1 MTECE
6 SSAIT
11 SPAQFRI
18 LYFFQMHDQIVLVH
32 GFSKKTREL
41 KKQDI
46 DLAEKRM
53 KDWMRRFPAGGK
65 IMKKSK
71 VRTFQ
76 SRLQEDIKDPEFKKY
91 YQEERQALK
100 LAMSIAELRNQKG
113 LSQQELAKL
122 MGTSQQA
129 ISRVES
135 GEYEGF
141 TLKTL
146 EKIAEATGMR
156 VKIEFVAT

>member
-1 MTECE
+1 
-6 SSAIT
+6 
-11 SPAQFRI
+11 
-18 LYFFQMHDQIVLVH
+18 
-32 GFSKKTREL
+32 
-41 KKQDI
+41 
-46 DLAEKRM
+46 
-53 KDWMRRFPAGGK
+53 
-65 IMKKSK
+65 MKKGK

-76 SRLQEDIKDPEFKKY
+76 SRLREDMKDPEFKKH

-100 LAMSIAELRNQKG
+100 LAMKIVELRDQKG
-113 LSQQELAKL
+113 LSQEELAKL

-129 ISRVES
+129 ISRIES

-156 VKIEFVAT
+156 VKIEFVSA

>member
-1 MTECE
+1 M
-6 SSAIT
+6 
-11 SPAQFRI
+11 
-18 LYFFQMHDQIVLVH
+18 
-32 GFSKKTREL
+32 SK
-41 KKQDI
+41 
-46 DLAEKRM
+46 
-53 KDWMRRFPAGGK
+53 G
-65 IMKKSK
+65 K

-76 SRLQEDIKDPEFKKY
+76 SRLRDELKDPEFKAH

-100 LAMSIAELRNQKG
+100 LAMKIVELREKKG
-113 LSQQELAKL
+113 LSQQQLAKL

-129 ISRVES
+129 ISRIES

-156 VKIEFVAT
+156 VKIEFVAA

>member
-1 MTECE
+1 
-6 SSAIT
+6 
-11 SPAQFRI
+11 
-18 LYFFQMHDQIVLVH
+18 
-32 GFSKKTREL
+32 
-41 KKQDI
+41 
-46 DLAEKRM
+46 
-53 KDWMRRFPAGGK
+53 
-65 IMKKSK
+65 MKKSK

-76 SRLQEDIKDPEFKKY
+76 SRLQEDIKDSEFKQY

-100 LAMSIAELRNQKG
+100 LATSIAELRNQKG

-129 ISRVES
+129 ISRIES

-156 VKIEFVAT
+156 VKIEFVAA

>member
-1 MTECE
+1 
-6 SSAIT
+6 
-11 SPAQFRI
+11 
-18 LYFFQMHDQIVLVH
+18 
-32 GFSKKTREL
+32 
-41 KKQDI
+41 
-46 DLAEKRM
+46 
-53 KDWMRRFPAGGK
+53 
-65 IMKKSK
+65 MKKSK

-76 SRLQEDIKDPEFKKY
+76 SRLQEDIKDSEFKKY

-100 LAMSIAELRNQKG
+100 LAMKIAELRDQKG

-129 ISRVES
+129 ISRIES

-156 VKIEFVAT
+156 VKIEFVAA